1 MSKQGKRKYLV
12 TVVRTLT
19 FDVTVTAENEDDAK
33 NGALLV
39 IDEFDEIEPTD
50 VIDYI
55 STILEEN

>member
-1 MSKQGKRKYLV
+1 MSKQGKQKYLV

-33 NGALLV
+33 NGALLA

>member
-1 MSKQGKRKYLV
+1 MKAKKKQYLV

-19 FDVTVTAENEDDAK
+19 FDVTVSALNEDDAK
-33 NGALLV
+33 NGALMA

-50 VIDYI
+50 VIDYV

>member
-1 MSKQGKRKYLV
+1 MSKQGKQKYLV

-19 FDVTVTAENEDDAK
+19 FDITVTAENEDDAK
-33 NGALLV
+33 SGALLA
-39 IDEFDEIEPTD
+39 IDEFDEVEPTD